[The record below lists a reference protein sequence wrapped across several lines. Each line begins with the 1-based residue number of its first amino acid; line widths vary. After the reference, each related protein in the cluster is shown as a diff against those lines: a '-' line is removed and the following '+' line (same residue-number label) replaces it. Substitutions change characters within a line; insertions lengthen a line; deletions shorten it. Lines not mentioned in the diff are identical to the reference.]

1 MYFTPIDGCRTRQQ
15 QATNQERTG
24 ENTVESG
31 RTHGN
36 PIEHALVRQRVVLVD
51 ELESKSAGVAKSW
64 RIWRGIKVGTDKLL
78 KMISDVIDSAHHLS
92 DAGSTRLRY
101 LECG

>member
-1 MYFTPIDGCRTRQQ
+1 MDVELDSNKQRIRRELERTRWK
-15 QATNQERTG
+15 
-24 ENTVESG
+24 SG

-36 PIEHALVRQRVVLVD
+36 PIEHALVRQCVVLVD

-64 RIWRGIKVGTDKLL
+64 RIWRGIKVGTDELL
-78 KMISDVIDSAHHLS
+78 KMISDVVDPAHHLS